1 MRLEG
6 DSFSLGSRQQIA
18 ESRHRGIASIRANQD
33 AGKNGIA
40 HDIDLPIVA
49 RRLVNRDDGRFLMNL
64 CPQFARSSEQT
75 IVKNTSLDCRHS
87 RAGESCAHGSS
98 VNRDEVDRVDH
109 GVRQILDFAGKSEPF
124 QNRQAGRVNAITANF
139 FAGKLFAFDYRNPEP
154 GSGAECSAARSRRA
168 ASDNGN
174 VDYFHA
180 RPVSMAGGPRS
191 TLVACD
197 SKRNESSVMSW
208 SIPIIRI
215 AGIQLRIHVTFLLL
229 IGWIALGSSSAVIF
243 VLLLFLCV
251 VLHEFGHALAAKA
264 YGINTPDIT
273 LLPIGG
279 VARLE
284 RIPEEPKQELVIAIA
299 GPLVNV
305 IIAACLY
312 VVIGA
317 RGHVA
322 PEIAVQKGDM
332 LAGLF
337 QINVWLLLFNLLP
350 AFPMDG
356 GRVLR
361 ALLATRLTYARAT
374 QVAATV
380 GQAFA
385 FAFGIV
391 GLFGIPGLFH
401 ANPFLIFI
409 AFFVYLG
416 ASQEAALAQMRDVS
430 RRFPVSSA
438 MVREFRTLPAT
449 ATLQE
454 AVDALLATSQH
465 DFPVLDETGNVA
477 GILTRHDLIAALHK
491 GDTEIHVADVMRRD
505 IPTVTTGTRFEEA
518 FRIMQE
524 CNCPAVPVLD
534 GMKRLVGLLTPE
546 NVSELMMV
554 QSALPRRRPA

>member
-1 MRLEG
+1 
-6 DSFSLGSRQQIA
+6 
-18 ESRHRGIASIRANQD
+18 
-33 AGKNGIA
+33 
-40 HDIDLPIVA
+40 
-49 RRLVNRDDGRFLMNL
+49 
-64 CPQFARSSEQT
+64 
-75 IVKNTSLDCRHS
+75 
-87 RAGESCAHGSS
+87 
-98 VNRDEVDRVDH
+98 
-109 GVRQILDFAGKSEPF
+109 
-124 QNRQAGRVNAITANF
+124 
-139 FAGKLFAFDYRNPEP
+139 
-154 GSGAECSAARSRRA
+154 
-168 ASDNGN
+168 
-174 VDYFHA
+174 
-180 RPVSMAGGPRS
+180 
-191 TLVACD
+191 
-197 SKRNESSVMSW
+197 MSW
-208 SIPIIRI
+208 SIPILRV

-229 IGWIALGSSSAVIF
+229 ILWVALGSASAAIF

-284 RIPEEPKQELVIAIA
+284 RIPEEPKQELVIAAA
-299 GPLVNV
+299 GPAVTA
-305 IIAACLY
+305 IIALSLFA
-312 VVIGA
+312 VIVA
-317 RGHVA
+317 RGATDLGTPIQGNDLVLN
-322 PEIAVQKGDM
+322 IFK
-332 LAGLF
+332 L
-337 QINVWLLLFNLLP
+337 NVYLLLFNLIP

-361 ALLATRLTYARAT
+361 ALLATRMTYARAT

-385 FAFGIV
+385 FLFGIV
-391 GLFGIPGLFH
+391 GLFGIPGLYPP
-401 ANPFLIFI
+401 NPFLIFI

-438 MVREFRTLPAT
+438 MVREFRTLPAS

-465 DFPVLDETGNVA
+465 DFPVLDESGNVA
-477 GILTRHDLIAALHK
+477 GILTRHDLIAALRK
-491 GDTEIHVADVMRRD
+491 DDPTIRVGDVMRRD

-534 GMKRLVGLLTPE
+534 SMKRLVGLLTPE

>member
-1 MRLEG
+1 MG
-6 DSFSLGSRQQIA
+6 
-18 ESRHRGIASIRANQD
+18 
-33 AGKNGIA
+33 
-40 HDIDLPIVA
+40 
-49 RRLVNRDDGRFLMNL
+49 
-64 CPQFARSSEQT
+64 
-75 IVKNTSLDCRHS
+75 
-87 RAGESCAHGSS
+87 
-98 VNRDEVDRVDH
+98 
-109 GVRQILDFAGKSEPF
+109 
-124 QNRQAGRVNAITANF
+124 
-139 FAGKLFAFDYRNPEP
+139 
-154 GSGAECSAARSRRA
+154 
-168 ASDNGN
+168 
-174 VDYFHA
+174 
-180 RPVSMAGGPRS
+180 
-191 TLVACD
+191 
-197 SKRNESSVMSW
+197 W
-208 SIPIIRI
+208 SIPILRVS
-215 AGIQLRIHVTFLLL
+215 GIQLRIHVTFLLL
-229 IGWIALGSSSAVIF
+229 IGYVALNSWSSAIF

-251 VLHEFGHALAAKA
+251 VLHEFGHAIAAKG

-312 VVIGA
+312 LVTGS
-317 RGHVA
+317 RGHVMSG
-322 PEIAVQKGDM
+322 VQSEDM
-332 LAGLF
+332 LIGIR
-337 QINVWLLLFNLLP
+337 QINILLVLFNLLP

-380 GQAFA
+380 GQIFA
-385 FAFGIV
+385 FLFGIV
-391 GLFGIPGLFH
+391 GLFGIPGISH
-401 ANPFLIFI
+401 PNPFLIFI

-438 MVREFRTLPAT
+438 MVREFRTLSET
-449 ATLQE
+449 ATLQD

-465 DFPVLDETGNVA
+465 DFPVLSESGDVA
-477 GILTRHDLIAALHK
+477 GILTRHDLISALRK
-491 GDTEIHVADVMRRD
+491 NDPSIRVADVMRRGC
-505 IPTVTTGTRFEEA
+505 PTVTVGTRFEDA

-524 CNCPAVPVLD
+524 SNCPALPVLD

-554 QSALPRRRPA
+554 QSALPRRRVA

>member
-1 MRLEG
+1 
-6 DSFSLGSRQQIA
+6 
-18 ESRHRGIASIRANQD
+18 
-33 AGKNGIA
+33 
-40 HDIDLPIVA
+40 
-49 RRLVNRDDGRFLMNL
+49 
-64 CPQFARSSEQT
+64 
-75 IVKNTSLDCRHS
+75 
-87 RAGESCAHGSS
+87 
-98 VNRDEVDRVDH
+98 
-109 GVRQILDFAGKSEPF
+109 
-124 QNRQAGRVNAITANF
+124 
-139 FAGKLFAFDYRNPEP
+139 
-154 GSGAECSAARSRRA
+154 
-168 ASDNGN
+168 
-174 VDYFHA
+174 
-180 RPVSMAGGPRS
+180 
-191 TLVACD
+191 
-197 SKRNESSVMSW
+197 MSW

-229 IGWIALGSSSAVIF
+229 IVWVALGSASSAVF

-251 VLHEFGHALAAKA
+251 VLHEFGHAFAAKA

-284 RIPEEPKQELVIAIA
+284 RIPEEPKQELIIAIA
-299 GPLVNV
+299 GPIVNV

-317 RGHVA
+317 RGHVD
-322 PEIAVQKGDM
+322 PETAMRGGDM
-332 LAGLF
+332 LIGLF

-361 ALLATRLTYARAT
+361 SLLAARMTFARAT

-385 FAFGIV
+385 WFFGII
-391 GLFGIPGLFH
+391 GLFGIPGIMH

-409 AFFVYLG
+409 AFFVYIG

-438 MVREFRTLPAT
+438 MVREFRSLAET
-449 ATLQE
+449 ATLDE

-465 DFPVLDETGNVA
+465 DFPVLDDAGNVA
-477 GILTRHDLIAALHK
+477 GILTRHDLIAALRK
-491 GDTEIHVADVMRRD
+491 NDPTIRVADVMRRD

-524 CNCPAVPVLD
+524 CNCPAIPVLD

-554 QSALPRRRPA
+554 QSALPRKRAA